1 MSIREILWHPDPR
14 LKKVCD
20 PIGKINAEVKKLASD
35 MLATMYA
42 APGVGLAAPQVGELR
57 RMFVMDCAPKD
68 AKPEPMVIINP
79 EILALGLE
87 LIEAEEG
94 CLSVPDFF
102 EDVTRP
108 GSVTISWTGIDGGT
122 HSGSFEGLAA
132 KCIQHEIDHLNGKM
146 FLDHLSAL
154 KRSII
159 TKKMR
164 KLKRERAAELLL

>member
-1 MSIREILWHPDPR
+1 MGIRDILWYPDPR

-20 PIGKINAEVKKLASD
+20 AVGKIDAGVRALADD
-35 MLATMYA
+35 MLATMYD
-42 APGVGLAAPQVGELR
+42 APGVGLAAPQVGVLTR
-57 RMFVMDCAPKD
+57 LFVMDCAPKD
-68 AKPEPMVIINP
+68 AKPEPMVLINP
-79 EILALGLE
+79 EVVALGQE

-94 CLSVPDFF
+94 CLSVPDFY

-108 GSVTISWTGIDGGT
+108 GSVTIQWHGRDGAE
-122 HSGSFEGLAA
+122 HSGTFEGLAA

-159 TKKMR
+159 TKKMK
-164 KLKRERAAELLL
+164 KLKRERAAEQL